1 MVSDDWESMT
11 IDELFALR
19 EEVAAILKEKLMA
32 KNKIAEERLT
42 TRSTIQTA
50 PWQASLAVVG
60 CVSVHEPRSLNS
72 AEHSCVEPL
81 SISKFFSIQSR
92 VVTTHDRRARHEE
105 RMGIYDDR

>member
-32 KNKIAEERLT
+32 KSKIAEQRL
-42 TRSTIQTA
+42 RQ
-50 PWQASLAVVG
+50 L
-60 CVSVHEPRSLNS
+60 
-72 AEHSCVEPL
+72 EPL